1 MVQIVETR
9 TDSYS
14 STRNI
19 NVSNV
24 LIFANGEKEQALE
37 LADRIEATLGAEG
50 VRVHRA
56 FSGRFAVQALQLES
70 VDVAIS
76 LGGDGTV
83 LSCARALAE
92 YDIPILAVNLGQFGF
107 ITEVRQDEWY
117 DTFHA
122 FLDGRVGI
130 SQRLM
135 IQIRLFRNDSCLA
148 TCIGLNE
155 VVIAA
160 SGIPKIVNLTAS
172 TTRGRLGSYRAD
184 GLLVATPTGSTAY
197 SAAAGGPILHPDLD
211 AMILNPVCPFTLS
224 NRTLVMP
231 GHEVVR
237 IHVDQTQR
245 TDVVMTVD
253 GQEIHAL
260 EADDVVEVRRSDHR
274 AGIIES
280 EQRSFYE
287 VLRSKLHWS
296 GGR

>member
-1 MVQIVETR
+1 METR

-14 STRNI
+14 DTDSI
-19 NVSNV
+19 DVSKV
-24 LIFANGEKEQALE
+24 LVFANGEKEQALE

-50 VRVHRA
+50 VGVRRA
-56 FSGRFAVQALQLES
+56 LAGSFTAQDSLLES
-70 VDVAIS
+70 VDAAIS

-83 LSCARALAE
+83 LSCARALAG
-92 YDIPILAVNLGQFGF
+92 YNIPILAVNLGQFGF

-117 DTFHA
+117 DTLRA
-122 FLDGRVGI
+122 YLGGRVGV

-135 IQIRLFRNDSCLA
+135 IQVRLIRGDSCLA

-160 SGIPKIVNLTAS
+160 SGISKIVNLTAS

-184 GLLVATPTGSTAY
+184 GLIVATPTGSTAY

-237 IHVDQTQR
+237 IHVDHTQR

-253 GQEIHAL
+253 GQEVHAL
-260 EADDVVEVRRSDHR
+260 EADDVIEVRRSDHR

-280 EQRSFYE
+280 ERRSFYE

>member
-1 MVQIVETR
+1 METR

>member
-1 MVQIVETR
+1 METR

-14 STRNI
+14 DTDRI
-19 NVSNV
+19 DVSKV
-24 LIFANGEKEQALE
+24 LVFANGEKEQALE

-50 VRVHRA
+50 VGVRRA
-56 FSGRFAVQALQLES
+56 LAGSFTAQDSLLES
-70 VDVAIS
+70 VDAAIS

-83 LSCARALAE
+83 LSCARALAG
-92 YDIPILAVNLGQFGF
+92 YNIPILAVNLGQFGF

-117 DTFHA
+117 DTLHA
-122 FLDGRVGI
+122 YLGGRVGV

-135 IQIRLFRNDSCLA
+135 IQVRLIRGDSCLA
-148 TCIGLNE
+148 TCVGLNE

-160 SGIPKIVNLTAS
+160 SGISKIVNLTAS

-184 GLLVATPTGSTAY
+184 GLIVATPTGSTAY

-237 IHVDQTQR
+237 IHVDHTQR

-253 GQEIHAL
+253 GQEVHAL
-260 EADDVVEVRRSDHR
+260 EADDVIEVRRSDHR

-280 EQRSFYE
+280 ERRSFYE

>member
-1 MVQIVETR
+1 MKPIVETR
-9 TDSYS
+9 TE
-14 STRNI
+14 TRLDTAPI
-19 NVSNV
+19 SISRV
-24 LIFANGEKEQALE
+24 LVFANGIKPQAVE
-37 LADRIEATLGAEG
+37 LADRISETLTAENI
-50 VRVHRA
+50 
-56 FSGRFAVQALQLES
+56 S
-70 VDVAIS
+70 VFRMSLGQNIAEEISLDTIDMVVS

-83 LSCARALAE
+83 LTCARAIAG

-107 ITEVRQDEWY
+107 ITEIRQDEWY
-117 DTFHA
+117 DAFHA
-122 FLDGRVGI
+122 FLAGKVGV

-135 IQIRLFRNDSCLA
+135 IQVRLFRDEVCIA
-148 TCIGLNE
+148 TCTGLNE
-155 VVIAA
+155 MVVAA
-160 SGIPKIVNLTAS
+160 TGISKIVNLTAS
-172 TTRGRLGSYRAD
+172 TSRGRLGSYRAD

-211 AMILNPVCPFTLS
+211 AMILNPICPFTLS

-237 IHVDQTQR
+237 IQVDHSQR

-253 GQEIHAL
+253 GQEVHAL
-260 EADDVVEVRRSDHR
+260 KADDIIEVCRSHHR

-280 EQRSFYE
+280 DRRSFYE